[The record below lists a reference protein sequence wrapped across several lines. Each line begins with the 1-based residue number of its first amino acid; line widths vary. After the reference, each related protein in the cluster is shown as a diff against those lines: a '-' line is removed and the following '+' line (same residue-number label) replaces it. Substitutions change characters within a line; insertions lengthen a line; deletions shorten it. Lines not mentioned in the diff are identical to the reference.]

1 MRHSTVG
8 TRRGILAGV
17 MGVLLLLA
25 LPTVARAQEIDYTN
39 TVTVA
44 AGGKV
49 ELEADI
55 ATVAF
60 GVRAAH
66 VEAAT
71 ATRKVAEKT
80 QSVVDA
86 LGRAGVTDE
95 ELTVGGVRLNR
106 KTDRKG
112 NFLRYVASV
121 SVRVKTER
129 LGAIGAIID
138 AAVSAG
144 ATSIRSLEYDVKDRS
159 AGVQQALREAMAFAR
174 AKAEALAEVEGR
186 EVGPAIVISEHD
198 SRPPRAAEFDTR
210 DAVSGGVVSE
220 ALAVTIPL
228 VAPTLTAQ
236 ARITVTFELI

>member
-1 MRHSTVG
+1 MRHTTIG
-8 TRRGILAGV
+8 TGRGILAGV
-17 MGVLLLLA
+17 TACVLLLA
-25 LPTVARAQEIDYTN
+25 LPTVARAQEVDYTN

-49 ELEADI
+49 ELEADV
-55 ATVAF
+55 ATVGF

-66 VEAAT
+66 AEAVT
-71 ATRKVAEKT
+71 ATRKAAEKT
-80 QSVVDA
+80 ESVVAA
-86 LGRAGVTDE
+86 LRRAGVTEE

-129 LGAIGAIID
+129 LGAIGEIID

-159 AGVQQALREAMAFAR
+159 AGVQQALREAMVFAR

-186 EVGPAIVISEHD
+186 QVGPAIVISEHD
-198 SRPPRAAEFDTR
+198 SRPPRATEFDTT
-210 DAVSGGVVSE
+210 DAVAAGRVSN
-220 ALAVTIPL
+220 ALAATIPL
-228 VAPTLTAQ
+228 VPPTLTAQ